1 MGFGLEQSELR
12 TRGQSWGWWDLH
24 YLTPCT
30 WQEMPRAQRME
41 RRARVFTHP
50 LGAPPPVPA
59 RSPTLGCSS
68 CLEIRDIS
76 CRADASEALP
86 SRPAGHTASPR
97 TPPGLRLP
105 GGRHW
110 GAGDRPSSEAT
121 SPLAGRR
128 AQLPLGKPSLAGHHP
143 PGSSTGLGRRR
154 RKKWGTPRT
163 DPLAP
168 AAPRVPW
175 NLSLLPSGR
184 RGAELRLGAKY
195 QAKLGAPEP
204 PKPAKKPGR

>member
-1 MGFGLEQSELR
+1 MGSLGNKPGTSSLLPAGPEKLRAASQSSLARWEGFCKFGVWPGATRASDPGPELGVVGPALPYPVHLAR
-12 TRGQSWGWWDLH
+12 DAKSTENG
-24 YLTPCT
+24 
-30 WQEMPRAQRME
+30 EA
-41 RRARVFTHP
+41 RARFYAP
-50 LGAPPPVPA
+50 NGCPPPIPTL
-59 RSPTLGCSS
+59 SPTLGCSS

-86 SRPAGHTASPR
+86 SRPAGHTASPG

-128 AQLPLGKPSLAGHHP
+128 AQLPLGKPSRTGHHP

-154 RKKWGTPRT
+154 RKKKWGTPGQT
-163 DPLAP
+163 L
-168 AAPRVPW
+168 
-175 NLSLLPSGR
+175 
-184 RGAELRLGAKY
+184 
-195 QAKLGAPEP
+195 
-204 PKPAKKPGR
+204 